1 MICRQVSHHSL
12 YIFYFIW
19 IRSCYAPQLIPWIHY
34 ITSKYKHSIKIIQ
47 SEQYFSHDTFHD
59 TMSKLLCY
67 IHYNIDDDNYES
79 WIDGI
84 MDECVDK
91 DRYNAIELK
100 ELKANSKIKKF
111 HFHPTKTQ
119 IALSSNSFIAC
130 V

>member
-1 MICRQVSHHSL
+1 MVPIRGSLCIRNLRDYVRTYNDMPQVSHHSL

-34 ITSKYKHSIKIIQ
+34 IASKYKHSIKIIQ

-79 WIDGI
+79 WMESWMNVWIRTGI
-84 MDECVDK
+84 M
-91 DRYNAIELK
+91 
-100 ELKANSKIKKF
+100 
-111 HFHPTKTQ
+111 Q
-119 IALSSNSFIAC
+119 SS
-130 V
+130 